1 MKKQDLKKIL
11 KPIVKECITEVILSE
26 GLLASI
32 ISEVMVGMHNHKELL
47 ESNQHST
54 STAQAPVENSARL
67 QETRNRML
75 DAIGKDAYK
84 GVNVFEGTVPMSQSA
99 ATGGP
104 AANASNPLA
113 NVDPKDPGVD
123 ISGVFGMMSSKWG
136 KIAKGGE

>member
-1 MKKQDLKKIL
+1 M
-11 KPIVKECITEVILSE
+11 
-26 GLLASI
+26 ASI
-32 ISEVMVGMHNHKELL
+32 ISEVMVGVHKHKELL
-47 ESNQHST
+47 ESPQYSAPE
-54 STAQAPVENSARL
+54 SPRPVENSARL

-104 AANASNPLA
+104 ASNASNPLA